1 MNGIIS
7 METERSTK
15 AWRWG
20 E

>member
-1 MNGIIS
+1 

-15 AWRWG
+15 AYCWG